1 MDINNNSHADTDRCV
16 PDFNTLTKDTVEA
29 ELEKLKLI
37 EDDYQS
43 DEDNGR
49 DRVRL
54 TGNGIDF
61 KSLKAGED
69 VEFEFDPN
77 AGEDNYNWE
86 DENDKPIDYE
96 KIFKHRNMDMIF
108 TGNEN
113 EEDNDD
119 ENNENNE
126 GKKCASTPFE
136 ILRSRMV
143 NVMPNGQEGVIKRVI
158 ESGSG
163 LVIPIGSRVRVH
175 YNAYFEMND
184 EPFDSTYL
192 RNKSFEFKLGNG
204 EVVAGL
210 DIAVS
215 TMKKR
220 EKSQFIIEPE
230 FYCGKAGCPPRV
242 PADTPV
248 LFQIEVIS
256 FIEANA
262 FDSYELTSDDQRK
275 KLNLAQIL
283 QICNCLRELGNDNY
297 GRKLYKEASKKYRK
311 SIYLLDN
318 TSVKD
323 EAEETR
329 WKAVMLKLY
338 LNMSAVCLKQSK
350 PKKCI
355 YYCKLALDF
364 EPQNVKSLFRYGQS
378 LRILQDFERS
388 RKFLLRAY
396 NLVPSNKD
404 IANEIEKLNE
414 MVGKYNL
421 LEKDI
426 YKRMFKSSD
435 NKPQEPTNEAT
446 EVSSGQ
452 EFIMTEKDSLERTRD
467 TILVKLKEFLENEK
481 LKTYTVQL
489 DMYSLEIINFI
500 IAEAEKSNLII
511 RNIKGST
518 NILQIM
524 KS

>member
-1 MDINNNSHADTDRCV
+1 MDINNNSHNDKDRCV
-16 PDFNTLTKDTVEA
+16 TDFNTLTKDTVEA

-49 DRVRL
+49 DRIRL

-86 DENDKPIDYE
+86 DENDQPIDYE

-113 EEDNDD
+113 D
-119 ENNENNE
+119 ENADDDDKENNDE
-126 GKKCASTPFE
+126 KKNVSTPFE
-136 ILRSRMV
+136 ILRSRMT
-143 NVMPNGQEGVIKRVI
+143 NILPNENEGVLKRVI
-158 ESGSG
+158 ENGSG
-163 LVIPIGSRVRVH
+163 LVIPNGSRVRIH

-210 DIAVS
+210 DVAVA
-215 TMKKR
+215 TMKRR
-220 EKSQFIIEPE
+220 EKSQFIFEPE
-230 FYCGKAGCPPRV
+230 YYCGRAGCPPRV

-248 LFQIEVIS
+248 LFEIEVIS

-262 FDSYELTSDDQRK
+262 YDSYELSSEEQRK

-318 TSVKD
+318 TNVKD
-323 EAEETR
+323 EEEEAR
-329 WKAVMLKLY
+329 WKSVMLKLY

-364 EPQNVKSLFRYGQS
+364 EPNNVKSLFRYGQS

-388 RKFLLRAY
+388 RKFLLKAY

-421 LEKDI
+421 IEKDI
-426 YKRMFKSSD
+426 YKRMFKSNQD
-435 NKPQEPTNEAT
+435 DKTVANNKSSEA
-446 EVSSGQ
+446 SSGQ
-452 EFIMTEKDSLERTRD
+452 DFSMTEKDSLDKTRD
-467 TILVKLKEFLENEK
+467 IILKKLNEFVENDK
-481 LKTYTVQL
+481 LRTYTVQL
-489 DMYSLEIINFI
+489 DMYSLDIINFI
-500 IAEAEKSNLII
+500 IAEVEKLNLII
-511 RNIKGST
+511 RNIKGTS